1 MIKDDL
7 IDIQPQPYQK
17 DKMSADVP
25 LLNDY
30 KKSFVK
36 RRMIQTFMGGL
47 QVIRNDIPWWII
59 VPQVIL
65 FLFPA
70 LLSVPFMILL
80 EYANDLSTSR

>member
-1 MIKDDL
+1 
-7 IDIQPQPYQK
+7 
-17 DKMSADVP
+17 MSADVP

-36 RRMIQTFMGGL
+36 RRMIQTFLGGL

-59 VPQVIL
+59 VPQVIV

-70 LLSVPFMILL
+70 LLSIPFTILL
-80 EYANDLSTSR
+80 EYSNDSSTAR